1 MPAWRSER
9 AMASTYHCMWEM
21 EKMFPRGGHSAAVT
35 SHKDR
40 QPGRRQEGGEYGK
53 GGREMEKRTGM
64 CKRTTMGG
72 AQSFNS
78 TLFSKIWQSEA
89 GAAAKSWRWRW
100 RRGGGE
106 ARLTVDSSQWIRGRN
121 VSNVRW

>member
-1 MPAWRSER
+1 
-9 AMASTYHCMWEM
+9 MASTYHCMWEM

-53 GGREMEKRTGM
+53 GGERDGKEDRDVQEDNNGRSSVFQLHFIFQNLAKRSWSRS
-64 CKRTTMGG
+64 KELEVEVEVEGG
-72 AQSFNS
+72 
-78 TLFSKIWQSEA
+78 K
-89 GAAAKSWRWRW
+89 
-100 RRGGGE
+100 